1 MTNLQLLI
9 AKAIIEKEQ
18 LQNVD
23 LLFIGDDCNK
33 KNLFYLNKLRTHFRK
48 ISIRAPASKTS
59 TFKTLNR
66 TRYAKKIIETYSD
79 NYRIV
84 FFANFHAPL
93 IHHILS
99 HLKFR
104 DIKTFDDGT
113 NNINKKSVMYDNK
126 PIKITSKLLRRIMGR
141 KYHKEDILKLIKKHY
156 SLFPNKSNII
166 DNTEYIALYKTN
178 NNFLPNGETKK
189 VLLGTVYSD
198 AIKKGVDK
206 QAFLRKIQEFIDFN
220 KIDIYIPHP
229 RESVH
234 TFKNILTIDSVLIAE
249 DILINYLEKGYF
261 LKLYGF
267 NTTVQFNLSN
277 ITAVENYNI
286 KSSLLKDSFNNYLGF
301 DFKLVE
307 LK

>member
-23 LLFIGDDCNK
+23 LLFIGDSCNK
-33 KNLFYLNKLRTHFRK
+33 KNLFYLNKVRTHFRK
-48 ISIRAPASKTS
+48 ISIQAPAPKTS
-59 TFKTLNR
+59 IFKALNR
-66 TRYAKKIIETYSD
+66 SRYAKKIIEIYND
-79 NYRIV
+79 NYLVV
-84 FFANFHAPL
+84 FFANFHIPL

-99 HLKFR
+99 RLNFR
-104 DIKTFDDGT
+104 DIRTFDDGT

-126 PIKITSKLLRRIMGR
+126 PIKVTSKLLRRVMGR

-166 DNTEYIALYKTN
+166 DNTECIALYKTN
-178 NNFLPNGETKK
+178 NSFLPNGESKK

-206 QAFLRKIQEFIDFN
+206 NAFLQRLQVFIDVN
-220 KIDIYIPHP
+220 NIDIYIPHP
-229 RESVH
+229 REQMH

-277 ITAVENYNI
+277 ISVVENYNI
-286 KSSLLKDSFNNYLGF
+286 KSSLLKDSFNNNLGF
-301 DFKLVE
+301 DFKTVE